1 MTLKARV
8 VAIMMVVI
16 CGYAAMQYAIQLYV
30 VYPQFVLQEQS
41 SALKQLQQCQEIL
54 EQELKQ
60 LKISTKSLASSEK
73 LSSIIK
79 NQSQDGGLDE
89 FFASRFKSAGLD
101 AVYIYD
107 SAQRPIWSK
116 SKPHPVYGDV
126 KSTKIHKNFSKE
138 KGLFAVKKGIPSNN
152 GLISTDY
159 GTMLLATSNIVT
171 SGHSHRSDGTIVLAK
186 YLTNELVQKLE
197 KQVGI
202 DFGFSAI
209 NDASN
214 GTEKNNIVNQMVSTG
229 ASFHIC
235 PLSDGIFQCSLMLED
250 IFHSPV
256 ILLESAIRSDISMNG
271 TKVINQSI
279 VYTLI
284 AGVVIAAV
292 LIILIQCSIISPISR
307 LIRYVKKVGNYVHQ
321 EGQPLHSYKSEL
333 SILKSEFEHM
343 LDRINNSQRDL
354 LEQSYVSGMAEM
366 SSAVLHNA
374 RNSLSPV
381 VNCVEQLQKQ
391 FKEIPTDKFEMV
403 QKELSEES
411 ITESRKEDLTKYVCL
426 VSDSMAEM
434 SHQTQSQLDNLVM
447 QISKFEDILCN
458 QDTFRKPEKP
468 IEDVEFSDLISDAV
482 NMVPEKH
489 RNEAAIEISPK
500 IKKIGPI
507 MVQRVVILQV
517 LHNLLINAAEAFSK
531 HKPLCPKILIEAE
544 LEKADGQNRVHIRI
558 TDNGIGIEQ
567 EKLDTIF
574 QRGFSTK
581 KKGLTGIGLH
591 WCANSISAMNGKI
604 FAESRGHQCGTC
616 FHILLPRTQE
626 QASLV
631 LEGENAS
638 GAE

>member
-30 VYPQFVLQEQS
+30 VYPQFVLHERG
-41 SALKQLQQCQEIL
+41 SALKQLQQCQEVL
-54 EQELKQ
+54 EQELEQ
-60 LKISTKSLASSEK
+60 LKISTASLASSKK
-73 LSSIIK
+73 LSSMVK
-79 NQSQDGGLDE
+79 NQLQDDGLDG
-89 FFASRFKSAGLD
+89 FFANRFKPSGPD

-107 SAQRPIWSK
+107 GGQKLIWSK
-116 SKPHPVYGDV
+116 SKPHPMYGDV
-126 KSTKIHKNFSKE
+126 KSTIIHKNFSKE
-138 KGLFAVKKGIPSNN
+138 NGLFATKKGTSSN
-152 GLISTDY
+152 GFMSTDY
-159 GTMLLATSNIVT
+159 GPMLLATSNIVT
-171 SGHSHRSDGTIVLAK
+171 SEHSHRSNGVIVQAK

-197 KQVGI
+197 KQAGV
-202 DFGFSAI
+202 DFTFSAI
-209 NDASN
+209 NDASI
-214 GTEKNNIVNQMVSTG
+214 GVEKNDIVNRMVSTG
-229 ASFHIC
+229 MTFHIC

-256 ILLESAIRSDISMNG
+256 VLLESAIHSDISING
-271 TKVINQSI
+271 SKAINHSI
-279 VYTLI
+279 IFTLI

-321 EGQPLHSYKSEL
+321 QGQPSNSYKSEL

-343 LDRINNSQRDL
+343 LDRINNSQKDL

-381 VNCVEQLQKQ
+381 VNGVEQLQKQ
-391 FKEIPTDKFEMV
+391 FKELPTDKFEMV
-403 QKELSEES
+403 QKELGEES

-426 VSDSMAEM
+426 VSDGMVEM
-434 SHQTQSQLDNLVM
+434 SHQTQSQLDNLVI
-447 QISKFEDILCN
+447 QLGKFEDILCN

-482 NMVPEKH
+482 NMVPERH
-489 RNEAAIEISPK
+489 RNEAAIEISPQ

-517 LHNLLINAAEAFSK
+517 LHNLLINAAEAFSE
-531 HKPLCPKILIEAE
+531 HKPLRPKIFIEAE
-544 LEKADGQNRVHIRI
+544 LEKADGQSRVHVRI

-567 EKLDTIF
+567 EKLDAIF

-591 WCANSISAMNGKI
+591 WCANCITAMNGKI

-631 LEGENAS
+631 LEGENTS

>member
-30 VYPQFVLQEQS
+30 VYPQFVSHEQG
-41 SALKQLQQCQEIL
+41 SALKQLQQCQEVL
-54 EQELKQ
+54 EQEVKQ
-60 LKISTKSLASSEK
+60 LKISTESLASSEK
-73 LSSIIK
+73 LSSIVK

-89 FFASRFKSAGLD
+89 FFSSRFNSAGLD

-107 SAQRPIWSK
+107 GGQKLIWSK
-116 SKPHPVYGDV
+116 NKPHPVYGEV
-126 KSTKIHKNFSKE
+126 KSTIIHKNFSKE
-138 KGLFAVKKGIPSNN
+138 KGLFATKKGTPSN
-152 GLISTDY
+152 GFISTDY
-159 GTMLLATSNIVT
+159 GPMLLATSNIVT
-171 SGHSHRSDGTIVLAK
+171 SEHSHRSNGTIVQVK
-186 YLTNELVQKLE
+186 YLTNELVQKLK
-197 KQVGI
+197 KQAGI
-202 DFGFSAI
+202 DFTFSAI
-209 NDASN
+209 NDASI
-214 GTEKNNIVNQMVSTG
+214 GVEKNDIVNRMVSTG
-229 ASFHIC
+229 MTFHIC

-256 ILLESAIRSDISMNG
+256 ILLESAIHSDISING
-271 TKVINQSI
+271 SKAINHSI
-279 VYTLI
+279 IFTLI

-321 EGQPLHSYKSEL
+321 QGQPSNSYKSEL

-343 LDRINNSQRDL
+343 LDRINNSQKDL

-381 VNCVEQLQKQ
+381 VNGVEQLQKQ

-403 QKELSEES
+403 QKELGEES

-426 VSDSMAEM
+426 VSDSMVEM
-434 SHQTQSQLDNLVM
+434 SHQTQSQLDNLVI
-447 QISKFEDILCN
+447 QLGKFEDILCN

-489 RNEAAIEISPK
+489 RNEAAIEISPQ
-500 IKKIGPI
+500 IKEIGPI

-517 LHNLLINAAEAFSK
+517 LHNLLINAAEAFRE
-531 HKPLCPKILIEAE
+531 HKPLRPKIFIEAE
-544 LEKADGQNRVHIRI
+544 LEKADGQSRVHIRI

-567 EKLDTIF
+567 EKLDAIF

-591 WCANSISAMNGKI
+591 WCANCITAMNGKI

-631 LEGENAS
+631 LEGENTS